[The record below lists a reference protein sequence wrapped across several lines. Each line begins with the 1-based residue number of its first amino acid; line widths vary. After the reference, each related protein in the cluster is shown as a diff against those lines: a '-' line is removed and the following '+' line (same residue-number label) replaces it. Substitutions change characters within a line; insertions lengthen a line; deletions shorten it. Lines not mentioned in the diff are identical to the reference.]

1 MAAYRYF
8 WALQKNRKLGLV
20 YLGPQLLHTATRLS
34 SSCTHKDD
42 NNHHTCSGVRTHMK
56 TREKQEDCKKREGRT
71 RNRST
76 EQKRRR
82 WKAVRKKT
90 SGRRRKYEMG
100 KPLDLVKHSI
110 ECPPLFTLISLLAL
124 S

>member
-1 MAAYRYF
+1 LGFTKRIG
-8 WALQKNRKLGLV
+8 KLGNSNQQPHMPLFF
-20 YLGPQLLHTATRLS
+20 LPAQKRQQPPHLL
-34 SSCTHKDD
+34 
-42 NNHHTCSGVRTHMK
+42 RTHTK
-56 TREKQEDCKKREGRT
+56 TRGKQEDCKKREGRT